1 MKKIIFLFSIII
13 SNVIFA
19 QSVKDLDMKN
29 GFRHFKLGST
39 PNQIE
44 NIVKT
49 ESKNDQNPN
58 VSVYTYIGKDIK
70 TVLSVPVSDIR
81 LTFFEN
87 KLCSIYVMFGEID
100 KEFTRDQYQS
110 ILLVLEK
117 TYGRV
122 WYKFINDTGSIT
134 NGAIWKGEKVQL
146 ELLRVNYS
154 KEDLEFLEYDQK
166 FGFILIY
173 DKQMEKQME
182 KQRNLSEF

>member
-49 ESKNDQNPN
+49 ESKSYQNPN
-58 VSVYTYIGKDIK
+58 VSVYAYIGKDIK
-70 TVLSVPVSDIR
+70 TVLSVPVFGIH

-87 KLCSIYVMFGEID
+87 KLCSICVMFGDID
-100 KEFTRDQYQS
+100 KEFTIGQYQS
-110 ILLVLEK
+110 ILSVLEE
-117 TYGRV
+117 TYGRI
-122 WYKFINDTGSIT
+122 WYKPINDTVSII

-146 ELLRVNYS
+146 ELLRVNYTN
-154 KEDLEFLEYDQK
+154 LEFLEHDQN

-173 DKQMEKQME
+173 DKQMEKQ
-182 KQRNLSEF
+182 RNLSEF

>member
-70 TVLSVPVSDIR
+70 TVIC
-81 LTFFEN
+81 TCF
-87 KLCSIYVMFGEID
+87 
-100 KEFTRDQYQS
+100 
-110 ILLVLEK
+110 
-117 TYGRV
+117 
-122 WYKFINDTGSIT
+122 
-134 NGAIWKGEKVQL
+134 
-146 ELLRVNYS
+146 
-154 KEDLEFLEYDQK
+154 
-166 FGFILIY
+166 
-173 DKQMEKQME
+173 
-182 KQRNLSEF
+182 